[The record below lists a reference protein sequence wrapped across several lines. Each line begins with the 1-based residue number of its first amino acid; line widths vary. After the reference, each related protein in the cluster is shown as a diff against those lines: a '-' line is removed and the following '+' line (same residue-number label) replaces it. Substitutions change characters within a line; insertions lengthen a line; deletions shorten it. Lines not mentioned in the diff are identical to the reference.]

1 LNVSAYLSIPALT
14 PREVN
19 APGTSRLV
27 YGAVVDLSPLAALVP
42 NVGPLSSAAAKR
54 LPVPAQIFDLGFL
67 PRLLPR
73 DSVKAA
79 GFVPAETVPTGQ
91 R

>member
-27 YGAVVDLSPLAALVP
+27 YGAVVDIYV
-42 NVGPLSSAAAKR
+42 R
-54 LPVPAQIFDLGFL
+54 QI
-67 PRLLPR
+67 
-73 DSVKAA
+73 
-79 GFVPAETVPTGQ
+79 TVV
-91 R
+91 RIE